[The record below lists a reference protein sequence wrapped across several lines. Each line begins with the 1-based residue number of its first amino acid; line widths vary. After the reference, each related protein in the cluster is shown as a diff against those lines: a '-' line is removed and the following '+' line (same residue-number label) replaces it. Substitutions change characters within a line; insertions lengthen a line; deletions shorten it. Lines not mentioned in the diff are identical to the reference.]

1 MKYYKFKLVA
11 IALAL
16 SLLTACSKST
26 ITEDP
31 AQQFQNYSAE
41 QLYFAGKQKLASRN
55 YNRAVKMYEA
65 LESLYPFGGY
75 AEKGQLNLIYAYYMS
90 GQYASAVAAAQ
101 QYIEVYPRSQNVDY
115 AYYMKGLS
123 DYYSGRTWIQ
133 QAFPIN
139 MAERDLTAPEQ
150 AFYDFR
156 QLVQLFPNSKYAPD
170 ARQRMVALRNMFAQ
184 HQLDIAQYYYKRKA
198 YVGAANRASFLIARY
213 DTTPQVKPALIL
225 LVQANQ
231 KLGLTQAANEAMQ
244 VLQYNYPGTK
254 VPNN

>member
-1 MKYYKFKLVA
+1 MKYYQLKLLA
-11 IALAL
+11 IVLAF
-16 SLLTACSKST
+16 SLVSACSKST

-31 AQQFQNYSAE
+31 AQQFQGYSAE
-41 QLYFAGKQKLASRN
+41 QLYIAGKQKLASRN
-55 YNRAVKMYEA
+55 YNRAVTMYEA

-90 GQYASAVAAAQ
+90 GQYASAVAACE
-101 QYIEVYPRSQNVDY
+101 QYIQLYPRSNNVDY

-123 DYYSGRTWIQ
+123 DYYSGRTWVQ
-133 QAFPIN
+133 RALPIN
-139 MAERDLTAPEQ
+139 MAERDLMAPKQ

-156 QLVQLFPNSKYAPD
+156 QLVELFPGSKYAPD
-170 ARQRMVALRNMFAQ
+170 ARQRMIALRNMFAQ

-198 YVGAANRASFLIARY
+198 YVAAANRATFLLAHY
-213 DTTPQVKPALIL
+213 DTSPQVQPALVI